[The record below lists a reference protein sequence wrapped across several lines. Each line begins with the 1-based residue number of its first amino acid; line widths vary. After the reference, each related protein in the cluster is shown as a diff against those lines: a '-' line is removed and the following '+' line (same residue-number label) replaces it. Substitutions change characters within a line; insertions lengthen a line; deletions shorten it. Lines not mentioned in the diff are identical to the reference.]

1 MSQVRVPI
9 GGLLA
14 LVQQLVGEKTSW
26 EAVKQRYVV
35 VSSPEEAE
43 GEEGANPK
51 ATAHAAAPAQP
62 VVVEYSTRGSFSRPN
77 PARK

>member
-43 GEEGANPK
+43 GEEGANP
-51 ATAHAAAPAQP
+51 
-62 VVVEYSTRGSFSRPN
+62 YSTRGSFSRPN